1 MPPFSEKSSKACQ
14 KIFVYLR
21 FMTLDPAQLD
31 ALRTFF
37 ASRPVLRAYLFGSY
51 GRGDAD
57 AQSDLDLLV
66 DLDYSQRIG
75 LNFVQMRLDLEH
87 LLRIPVDLVSSEGV
101 SRRLR
106 PIIDAEKVLIY
117 VK

>member
-1 MPPFSEKSSKACQ
+1 
-14 KIFVYLR
+14 
-21 FMTLDPAQLD
+21 MTLDPAQLD

-75 LNFVQMRLDLEH
+75 LNFVQMRLELEH

-117 VK
+117 AK